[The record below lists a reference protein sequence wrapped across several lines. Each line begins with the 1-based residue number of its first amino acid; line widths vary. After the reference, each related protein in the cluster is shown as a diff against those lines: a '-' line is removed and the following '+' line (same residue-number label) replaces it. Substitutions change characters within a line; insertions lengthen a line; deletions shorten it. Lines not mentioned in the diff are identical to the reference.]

1 MSHYTKERN
10 IITFHIDGVNGN
22 YRFDLAT
29 GQFFGL
35 KGTAVKT
42 CQKASSIRIILQNCR
57 GYHGGWSNLERAMYS
72 MFNTIQTAHYPHY
85 VGILRGAERLDA
97 IDFTGRI
104 TDIDSFAFIDEH
116 FSHLTKYIREVNTD
130 IDDFRFYQFRD
141 WVLFEEAKK
150 ELGGL
155 AEHLTPEIY
164 HKVKINIPN
173 ITKEEWSVAIYYLI
187 RGKYWE
193 YERHDISTLVR
204 YFTMCRAMEKQPQKV
219 NNFMREYIETE
230 REYELRKIE
239 FDNNRIRENYKLH
252 EKALNFTF
260 GEFSVV
266 FPTSAQ
272 DIIDEGS
279 NMHHCVGSYVNRVIE
294 NNTYIVFI
302 RKTETPDQCYL
313 TCQVDLDGNIRQYYL
328 AYDNRIHEQ
337 ADIDFYNAYQ
347 AHLKTNWAVD

>member
-10 IITFHIDGVNGN
+10 IITFHLDGVNGN

-35 KGTAVKT
+35 KGTTVKT
-42 CQKASSIRIILQNCR
+42 CQKASSIRQMLRYRDN
-57 GYHGGWSNLERAMYS
+57 YHGSWSHLERAMCA
-72 MFNTIQTAHYPHY
+72 MFNTNQTALYPRY
-85 VGILRGAERLDA
+85 IAILRGAERLDA
-97 IDFTGRI
+97 IDFVG
-104 TDIDSFAFIDEH
+104 DVNDVDDYGYIDEH
-116 FSHLTKYIREVNTD
+116 FAYLTKYIREVVTD
-130 IDDFRFYQFRD
+130 AREFRSYLFMN
-141 WVLFEEAKK
+141 WVAFEEAKK

-155 AEHLTPEIY
+155 AEQLTPEIY
-164 HKVKINIPN
+164 TKVKNNIPN
-173 ITKEEWSVAIYYLI
+173 ITKEEWNVAIYYLI

-193 YERHDISTLVR
+193 YEHHDISTLVR
-204 YFTMCRAMEKQPQKV
+204 YFTLCRAMEKQPQKV
-219 NNFMREYIETE
+219 NNFMREYVETD

-260 GEFSVV
+260 GEFSIV
-266 FPTSAQ
+266 FPTCGQ

-279 NMHHCVGSYVNRVIE
+279 NMHHCVGGYVNRVIE

-328 AYDNRIHEQ
+328 AYDRWISAQ

-347 AHLKTNWAVD
+347 AHLKANWAVD